1 MKILLYLPK
10 NFISEKFYFS
20 GKVIIIFSAMVQ
32 RLKTFFLL
40 SLLTFFLLFMGN
52 LVGGKVG
59 LTIAL
64 VMAGLMNFIAY
75 FFSDKIVLAMYG
87 ARELSPEEAPAV
99 HRIIE
104 ELSASAGIPKPKVYL
119 VPSPSPNAF
128 ATGRSP
134 SHSAV
139 AVTEG
144 ILRVLNER
152 ELRGVLAHELSH
164 ILNRDTLVQVVAA
177 TIAGAIMYLADM
189 LRWGLFFFGGS
200 RDNERDSG
208 IGGIIGLIALAVLAP
223 IAAFLVQ
230 MAISRSREYLADES
244 GAKLCGDPLSLAS
257 ALKKI
262 AGLSQKVPLDANPAT
277 SHLFIV
283 NPLSGS
289 SILSLFSTHPP
300 IEKRIERLYKMAGI
314 PLDLA

>member
-1 MKILLYLPK
+1 
-10 NFISEKFYFS
+10 
-20 GKVIIIFSAMVQ
+20 MVQ
-32 RLKTFFLL
+32 RVKTFL
-40 SLLTFFLLFMGN
+40 LLTVLTLFLLFMGE
-52 LVGGKVG
+52 LLGGKTG

-64 VMAGLMNFIAY
+64 FMAGFMNLIAY

-87 ARELSPEEAPAV
+87 ARELSPDEAPSLHSMV
-99 HRIIE
+99 E
-104 ELSASAGIPKPKVYL
+104 ELSARAGIPKPRIYI

-144 ILRVLNER
+144 ILKILDSR

-164 ILNRDTLVQVVAA
+164 IRNRDTLVQVIAA
-177 TIAGAIMYLADM
+177 TIAGAIMYIADM
-189 LRWGLFFFGGS
+189 LRWSLFFFGPRGND
-200 RDNERDSG
+200 REGN
-208 IGGIIGLIALAVLAP
+208 GGGFGGLIGVIALSILAP
-223 IAAFLVQ
+223 IAALIVQ
-230 MAISRSREYLADES
+230 MAISRSREYLADET
-244 GAKLCGDPLSLAS
+244 GARLCGDPLSLAS

-262 AGLSQKVPLDANPAT
+262 AGFSQRIPLEANPAT

-289 SILSLFSTHPP
+289 STLLNLFSTHPP
-300 IEKRIERLYKMAGI
+300 IEKRIERLYKMAGMTMTI
-314 PLDLA
+314 